1 MAFIKYIYNK
11 RIVYSLPIIF
21 IGMLTVGIIV
31 FRNRDT
37 MNQLSVKQRVAMC
50 EYMGIELFTGIK
62 DSPDFGQLPKKY
74 TTKYP
79 KIKTPDVAVNV
90 GIAILSS
97 LYGKRVS
104 EMQKPYKVSL
114 INGEVWDVSGS
125 LPYKDFHIMIQRSDC
140 RILSIGGYSYIEYVK
155 EKGVSKVNKG
165 MMDIMDDVASIWMYK
180 GNTLLSDFINNDVHV
195 PHSPITYI
203 YQGEKQEDRLPF
215 VRLPF
220 KSYIN
225 SEGKEVFPNIYE
237 WMPDNGYTPD
247 STVCNLPDGVL
258 RDYETAAKVGI
269 AILSSIYGYEE
280 IKKQCPFDVY
290 FGNTGYWVLD
300 GRLPSEFTA
309 GGTAH
314 IIIQKV
320 DSRIIFYYHEK

>member
-37 MNQLSVKQRVAMC
+37 MNQLAVKQRVAMC

-165 MMDIMDDVASIWMYK
+165 MMDIMDDVASIWVYK

-220 KSYIN
+220 KSYYWC
-225 SEGKEVFPNIYE
+225 P
-237 WMPDNGYTPD
+237 
-247 STVCNLPDGVL
+247 L
-258 RDYETAAKVGI
+258 KV
-269 AILSSIYGYEE
+269 
-280 IKKQCPFDVY
+280 
-290 FGNTGYWVLD
+290 
-300 GRLPSEFTA
+300 
-309 GGTAH
+309 
-314 IIIQKV
+314 
-320 DSRIIFYYHEK
+320 